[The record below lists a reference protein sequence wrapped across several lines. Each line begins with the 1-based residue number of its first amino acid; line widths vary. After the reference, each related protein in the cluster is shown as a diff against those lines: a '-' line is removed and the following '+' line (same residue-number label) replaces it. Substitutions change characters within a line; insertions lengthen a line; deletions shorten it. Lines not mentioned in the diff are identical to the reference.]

1 MAKDINEIW
10 DSIFGVDENGKKID
24 PSLGLAKAK
33 DANFNNNSAKANR
46 DFNQAANQHIF
57 DRLDAE
63 KSTNPITGNGWTEA
77 ENARN
82 QEYNNRKLGK
92 K

>member
-1 MAKDINEIW
+1 
-10 DSIFGVDENGKKID
+10 
-24 PSLGLAKAK
+24 LGLAKAK

-63 KSTNPITGNGWTEA
+63 KSTNPITGNG
-77 ENARN
+77 
-82 QEYNNRKLGK
+82 
-92 K
+92 